1 MADVTIW
8 PAALVVAVV
17 ALILGLMALLRLV
30 VWPTARASAAGT
42 QSDDT
47 PVRPLWLKTAP
58 SLAMKRPLL
67 SAFLLAVALEVMAPG
82 SSSEKKECAR

>member
-1 MADVTIW
+1 MARRT
-8 PAALVVAVV
+8 
-17 ALILGLMALLRLV
+17 GRRGGRLDPRAYGPTAPGR
-30 VWPTARASAAGT
+30 WLTARASAAGT

-47 PVRPLWLKTAP
+47 PLRPLLAQTAP